1 VRNLFKNTRLSLSF
15 IAFLQAVGLIIYC
28 SLIGLL
34 FWRGN
39 QWFGPIQG
47 FSGPV
52 LFLVLFVASALISAL
67 LVLGYPFILFWEK
80 KQTTKALRLV
90 LCTTTWLFFF
100 TLLILLILA
109 VF

>member
-1 VRNLFKNTRLSLSF
+1 MRNLFKNTRLSLSF

-34 FWRGN
+34 FWQGN
-39 QWFGPIQG
+39 QWFGPVQG
-47 FSGPV
+47 FLGPV

-80 KQTTKALRLV
+80 KKTGKALRLV
-90 LCTTTWLFFF
+90 LYTTAWLIFFTFF
-100 TLLILLILA
+100 TLLILAI
-109 VF
+109 F